1 MSFFYT
7 KKKVFLKNLKIL
19 KVRLEHLVLWRDNG
33 GHDGVKRGRTQRDTT
48 GGKEREQEKCHVNG
62 G

>member
-33 GHDGVKRGRTQRDTT
+33 GARWGKTGKDTT
-48 GGKEREQEKCHVNG
+48 GYNGRERTGTGEMSR
-62 G
+62 